1 MSSRFV
7 KPVQLSGRTGWLR
20 IKQGV
25 KIIKG
30 TLASECAHF
39 IKDPIG

>member
-20 IKQGV
+20 KKQGV
-25 KIIKG
+25 KSIKG
-30 TLASECAHF
+30 TTASEFAHF
-39 IKDPIG
+39 IIDPIG